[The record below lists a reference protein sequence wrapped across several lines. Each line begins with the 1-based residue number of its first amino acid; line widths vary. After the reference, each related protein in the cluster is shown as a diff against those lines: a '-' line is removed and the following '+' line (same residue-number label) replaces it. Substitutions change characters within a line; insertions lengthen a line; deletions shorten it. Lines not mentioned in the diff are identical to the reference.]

1 MKKRYTREKKTL
13 CGEGYMEVDLYP
25 ITPEEHAV
33 KRRKKARPSSERQKK
48 RNAQHSHRWR
58 VQKANANFTVL
69 GFYLTLTYIET
80 FLPESMEQAQRD
92 LRNYIRRVKAAIAK
106 LYGPGTELRVMGLTG
121 CGRKS
126 GRYHHHLLVECKG
139 LTMRQNAE
147 FRQLLEDKWAVRWPD
162 GSVESLGTANADRL
176 NLQNRLDDLITYFE
190 KHGQMRWYETRNLTL
205 PVEHAP
211 NDTRWSRKQLR
222 KGCTD
227 CKDNAYWW
235 EQRYP
240 GWRFVR
246 CVVPEPDAP
255 GDEKEGWDADELR
268 CYVVMVKRE
277 GAKVRT

>member
-1 MKKRYTREKKTL
+1 
-13 CGEGYMEVDLYP
+13 
-25 ITPEEHAV
+25 
-33 KRRKKARPSSERQKK
+33 
-48 RNAQHSHRWR
+48 
-58 VQKANANFTVL
+58 
-69 GFYLTLTYIET
+69 
-80 FLPESMEQAQRD
+80 
-92 LRNYIRRVKAAIAK
+92 
-106 LYGPGTELRVMGLTG
+106 
-121 CGRKS
+121 
-126 GRYHHHLLVECKG
+126 
-139 LTMRQNAE
+139 
-147 FRQLLEDKWAVRWPD
+147 VRWPD

-190 KHGQMRWYETRNLTL
+190 KHGRMRWYETRNLQL
-205 PVEHAP
+205 PVEHTP

-240 GWRFVR
+240 GWKFVR

-255 GDEKEGWDADELR
+255 GDEKEGWNADELR

>member
-1 MKKRYTREKKTL
+1 MKKSYTREKRTL

-25 ITPEEHAV
+25 ITPEEHAA

-48 RNAQHSHRWR
+48 RNAQHSHRLR

-69 GFYLTLTYIET
+69 GFYLTLTYIEA

-106 LYGPGTELRVMGLTG
+106 LYGPGAELRVMGLTG

-205 PVEHAP
+205 PVEHTP

-235 EQRYP
+235 EYTMKSCQMY
-240 GWRFVR
+240 RFIPIILL
-246 CVVPEPDAP
+246 CVCLFT
-255 GDEKEGWDADELR
+255 GG
-268 CYVVMVKRE
+268 CSQS
-277 GAKVRT
+277 T